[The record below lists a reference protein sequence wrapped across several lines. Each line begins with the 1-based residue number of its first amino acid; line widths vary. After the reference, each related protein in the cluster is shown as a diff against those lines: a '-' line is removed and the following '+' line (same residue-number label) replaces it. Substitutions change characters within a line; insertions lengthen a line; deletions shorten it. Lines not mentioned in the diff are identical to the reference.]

1 MIDGIILVLIL
12 IPAII
17 GVFFLMVNVLNGP
30 GGTKGISTD
39 PYYGRKTGK
48 QYTAEKSR
56 ENHIV

>member
-1 MIDGIILVLIL
+1 MIDGVILIAIT

-17 GVFFLMVNVLNGP
+17 GVCSLMFNVINGP
-30 GGTKGISTD
+30 GGTKGISTE

-56 ENHIV
+56 EHHIV